1 MATQAY
7 SWDHSTCLLQRRAQ
21 QKSQLKEH
29 PADPHPSVESLML
42 RNSSQEQD
50 ENLQIRYPPLL
61 FLGGGRSPLPLL
73 LSSTLD
79 AATYT
84 PKAHTREENWL

>member
-61 FLGGGRSPLPLL
+61 FFWGGGAFSSATTSLLYPRRSHLYAKG
-73 LSSTLD
+73 S
-79 AATYT
+79 
-84 PKAHTREENWL
+84 H